1 MNLRRRLV
9 LAFAGVALVSS
20 VAVGSLL
27 YIRSVKTNRAVLGQV
42 ALAAV
47 RTAAP
52 TIDGDIHSRVV
63 SYASEE
69 TAEYKAIADR
79 LRDITRHNPDLVFVY
94 TLFRSTP
101 DTILFAVDI
110 GTGDDH
116 TEFGYEY
123 EPDEAVLGALA
134 GNPSVTPGFVSDEWG
149 TFITACAPIRDS
161 SGQIVGVLA
170 GDLDARDVVARER
183 QMLIQAIAT
192 VAIVL
197 VCTVAMS
204 ALLAAR
210 TVKPLL
216 NVAQMVRDIAEGEG
230 DLTRR
235 LDVTSNDEIGR
246 LASWFNTFVGG
257 LQSMVTAMKQTSS
270 AVAETAQGLSAAS
283 NEVAGASQQIA
294 QSTAEVAQGA
304 QAQSQNAQAGAA
316 QLCAIK
322 SGAQESAK
330 GAGDQE
336 TASADAS
343 KAADGMVGA
352 LREVAVGL
360 QETVGA
366 SEENA
371 RTAQSGIKA
380 VNAVLE
386 SMDVVK
392 DRTERAVASI
402 RTLDSHSREI
412 GKILDMIVDIAA
424 QTNLLALNA
433 AIEAARAG
441 EHGRGFAVV
450 ADEVRKLAERSAS
463 EAKAVTQLVEGVLRA
478 TDESVALIGESAQET
493 EKASDLSSNARQAL
507 ERVLDSAQ
515 RSYDLVAGLA
525 REIQSLQSRVEQ
537 VGKAV
542 SVAAEMAK
550 ASRRVAQ
557 EMADGAA
564 SAEQS
569 TQLSAAVSEQT
580 AAAAQELSASA
591 EQVSASVEEMTAQ
604 VASLAAEAQHLA
616 QLAARFRV

>member
-1 MNLRRRLV
+1 MNLRRKLV
-9 LAFAGVALVSS
+9 FVFAGVALVSS
-20 VAVGSLL
+20 MAVGSLL
-27 YIRSVKTNRAVLGQV
+27 YIQSVKTNREMLGQV

-52 TIDGDIHSRVV
+52 SIDGDIHSRVV

-69 TAEYKAIADR
+69 TAEYSAIADQ
-79 LRDITRHNPDLVFVY
+79 LREIRRHNPDLIFVY

-101 DTILFAVDI
+101 DKILFAVDI

-134 GNPSVTPGFVSDEWG
+134 GNASVTPGFVSDEWG

-170 GDLDARDVVARER
+170 GDLDGRGIVARER
-183 QMLIQAIAT
+183 RMLIQV
-192 VAIVL
+192 VAIVAVVL
-197 VCTVAMS
+197 VCTMALS
-204 ALLAAR
+204 ALLAGR

-235 LDVTSNDEIGR
+235 LDATAKDEIGH
-246 LASWFNTFVGG
+246 LAAWFNRFVDG
-257 LQSMVTAMKQTSS
+257 LQSMVMAMKQTSS
-270 AVAETAQGLSAAS
+270 AVAQTAQELSSAS
-283 NEVAGASQQIA
+283 SEVASASRQIA
-294 QSTAEVAQGA
+294 LSTAEVAQGA
-304 QAQSQNAQAGAA
+304 QAQSKNAQAGAA
-316 QLCAIK
+316 QLRAIK
-322 SGAQESAK
+322 AGAQESAG
-330 GAGDQE
+330 GADDQE
-336 TASADAS
+336 KASADAS
-343 KAADGMVGA
+343 KAAEGMVGA
-352 LREVAVGL
+352 LRGVAVGL

-371 RTAQSGIKA
+371 RTARSGIKA

-386 SMDVVK
+386 SMDAVK

-402 RTLDSHSREI
+402 RALDSQSREI

-463 EAKAVTQLVEGVLRA
+463 EAKAVAQLVEGVLRA

-493 EKASDLSSNARQAL
+493 EKASELSSDARQAL

-515 RSYDLVAGLA
+515 RSYELVAGLA
-525 REIQSLQSRVEQ
+525 REIQALQTGVEQ
-537 VGKAV
+537 VGKTV
-542 SVAAEMAK
+542 SVATEMAK
-550 ASRRVAQ
+550 ANRRIAQ
-557 EMADGAA
+557 DMADRAA
-564 SAEQS
+564 SAERS
-569 TQLSAAVSEQT
+569 TESSAAVSEQT

-604 VASLAAEAQHLA
+604 VASLAAQAQNLA
-616 QLAARFRV
+616 QLAARFKV

>member
-27 YIRSVKTNRAVLGQV
+27 YVQSVKTNRAVLGQV

-47 RTAAP
+47 RTAASS
-52 TIDGDIHSRVV
+52 IDGDIHSGVV
-63 SYASEE
+63 SYASED
-69 TAEYKAIADR
+69 TAEYNAIADR
-79 LRDITRHNPDLVFVY
+79 LREIKRDNPDLIYVY
-94 TLFRSTP
+94 TLFRSKP
-101 DTILFAVDI
+101 DEILFAVDI
-110 GTGDDH
+110 GIGDDH

-123 EPDEAVLGALA
+123 EPDEAALGALA

-149 TFITACAPIRDS
+149 TFMTACAPIRDS
-161 SGQIVGVLA
+161 SGRIVGVLA

-183 QMLIQAIAT
+183 QMLIQAVAT
-192 VAIVL
+192 VAVVL
-197 VCTVAMS
+197 ACTIAVS
-204 ALLAAR
+204 AVFAVR
-210 TVKPLL
+210 TVRPLL
-216 NVAQMVRDIAEGEG
+216 KVAEMVRDIAEGEG

-235 LDVTSNDEIGR
+235 LDATSNDEIGR
-246 LASWFNTFVGG
+246 LASWFNAFVAG

-270 AVAETAQGLSAAS
+270 AVAEAARGLSSAS
-283 NEVAGASQQIA
+283 SEVASASRQIA
-294 QSTAEVAQGA
+294 LSTAEVAQGA
-304 QAQSQNAQAGAA
+304 QAQSKNAQAGAA
-316 QLCAIK
+316 QLRAIK
-322 SGAQESAK
+322 AGAQESAG
-330 GAGDQE
+330 GADAQE
-336 TASADAS
+336 KASADAS
-343 KAADGMVGA
+343 KAAEGMVGA
-352 LREVAVGL
+352 LRGVAVGL

-371 RTAQSGIKA
+371 RTARSGIKA

-386 SMDVVK
+386 SMDTVK

-450 ADEVRKLAERSAS
+450 ADEVRKLAERSAG
-463 EAKAVTQLVEGVLRA
+463 EAKAVARLVEGVLLA

-493 EKASDLSSNARQAL
+493 EKAGNLSSDARQAL

-525 REIQSLQSRVEQ
+525 GEIQSLQSGVEQ
-537 VGKAV
+537 VGKTV
-542 SVAAEMAK
+542 SVAAEMAE
-550 ASRRVAQ
+550 ANRRVAQ
-557 EMADGAA
+557 EMADSAAGA
-564 SAEQS
+564 ERS
-569 TQLSAAVSEQT
+569 TESSAAVSEQT

-604 VASLAAEAQHLA
+604 VASLATEAQRLA
-616 QLAARFRV
+616 QLAARFKV